1 MLKFNELADLAV
13 VHDAPPA
20 FIVDEH
26 GLFLA
31 VFRLRLLRRARFLA
45 LGDMDGAIRLGVAP
59 ASGV

>member
-1 MLKFNELADLAV
+1 VLKFNELADLAV
-13 VHDAPPA
+13 VHDAPA

-31 VFRLRLLRRARFLA
+31 VFRLRLLRQARFLA